1 MPDFGSFRAFG
12 DKLVQGQTPTQL
24 GLIGSFTNIDPD
36 AQAFF
41 DRVSTNGGTLSATEQ
56 LAINT
61 LVFDMKTAG
70 IWTAQ
75 KFIYPMVG
83 GSSAAC
89 AVNLKSASFT
99 GTFNGGWTFSSSG
112 VTPNGVTG
120 YFDTTFVPS
129 ANFSTASSAH
139 LSYYLGTFAEAARWQ
154 IGCRG
159 ANDQD
164 LFISAKYNSAQSWI
178 PINSGTG
185 IYTDTN
191 AIRGFIQGNR
201 TDAVTRK
208 TFKNGVLFNT
218 ASVNSTFLPN
228 TSSIYLGAINLSGI
242 FGADNARCQFATV
255 GEGLTDTQSADFYTA
270 VQAFQT
276 TLGRQV

>member
-1 MPDFGSFRAFG
+1 
-12 DKLVQGQTPTQL
+12 VQGQTPTQL

-56 LAINT
+56 LAVNT

-70 IWTAQ
+70 IWTAL

-83 GSSAAC
+83 GSGASC

-99 GTFNGGWTFSSSG
+99 GTFSGGWTFASTG
-112 VTPNGVTG
+112 ATPNGVTG

-129 ANFSTASSAH
+129 ANLSSASSTH
-139 LSYYLGTFAEAARWQ
+139 LSYYLGTFADTARWQ
-154 IGCRG
+154 IGVRG
-159 ANDQD
+159 ANSQD
-164 LFISAKYNSAQSWI
+164 LFISTRYNIQQGWI
-178 PINSGTG
+178 SINSGTDT
-185 IYTDTN
+185 YTDAN
-191 AIRGFIQGNR
+191 AFRGFIQGNR
-201 TDAVTRK
+201 IDGASRK
-208 TFKNGVLFNT
+208 TFKNGVLI
-218 ASVNSTFLPN
+218 N
-228 TSSIYLGAINLSGI
+228 TSSVTATSLPTTNPIYLGAINLGGI
-242 FGADNARCQFATV
+242 FGADNARCQFATA

-270 VQAFQT
+270 VQTFQT